1 MSEFLQTQA
10 WIVERVGWVLI
21 HSAWQIA
28 VVGILTWLVVSSQR
42 RSAARLKYAV
52 LLSGL
57 VTMLILPAITTIVL
71 RENRP
76 QAVVSLS
83 SVRAETQANVI
94 EITSN
99 DAPSPALQ
107 QNAGMAGGNLVK
119 DNVTLSEESELQT
132 AQPANIEA
140 ARSPETA
147 EGIRFETI
155 LQPWLPTIVAWWLA
169 GLLLFALRPL
179 FGWVVVQRLR
189 CKGTAPVA
197 NEVAEMFCRIAGT
210 FQLASSVQLLQSALV
225 TAPVLVG
232 WMRPVILLPVA
243 AVNGL
248 TLSQLEA
255 VLAHELAHVRRFD
268 SYFVVL
274 QTFFEA
280 LFFFHPVA
288 WWISNQIR
296 HEREFCCDDLAISV
310 LNNRMEYG
318 RALLAVSE
326 LKGSHGLFVLG
337 ADGGSLIFRVQRLF
351 GPVDT
356 ARSPIWASA
365 TAMILMLAVSLF
377 WFARRGESDSLWF
390 GKRWIEP
397 GENRPT
403 EIIRIGSPTPATN
416 KSLKPLETVMAD
428 ALRDCRLSHT
438 HALFAVSGPGDEAV
452 PFLTKSVFNADE
464 PREVYSYLPT
474 RIDGPRASET
484 ADRRLFFEVRNWP
497 FPAENSIFLT
507 AIDPE
512 GGELGRITININD
525 KAAALAEVSDFLTKH
540 VPQKL
545 NAEEQKEL
553 VNSIGPLGNIGCPD
567 GSFEGAKHLRRMLTA
582 SRQQLTDAE
591 INSIILSLPNE

>member
-28 VVGILTWLVVSSQR
+28 VVGILTWLVVSFQR

-57 VTMLILPAITTIVL
+57 VTMLILPAITAIVL
-71 RENRP
+71 RDDRP
-76 QAVVSLS
+76 HAVVSLS
-83 SVRAETQANVI
+83 GVRAETQANVI

-99 DAPSPALQ
+99 DAPSLALQ
-107 QNAGMAGGNLVK
+107 QNSWIAGGNLVV
-119 DNVTLSEESELQT
+119 DNITLSEESELQT
-132 AQPANIEA
+132 AQPANMEA
-140 ARSPETA
+140 RRSPETV
-147 EGIRFETI
+147 EGLRFEII

-268 SYFVVL
+268 SYVVVL

-310 LNNRMEYG
+310 LNNRIEYG

-356 ARSPIWASA
+356 VRSSIWASA
-365 TAMILMLAVSLF
+365 TAIILMLAVSLF
-377 WFARRGESDSLWF
+377 WFAHDPKSAVASNATVSWPRF
-390 GKRWIEP
+390 GAWPCSAQSPMARW
-397 GENRPT
+397 
-403 EIIRIGSPTPATN
+403 
-416 KSLKPLETVMAD
+416 
-428 ALRDCRLSHT
+428 
-438 HALFAVSGPGDEAV
+438 
-452 PFLTKSVFNADE
+452 
-464 PREVYSYLPT
+464 
-474 RIDGPRASET
+474 
-484 ADRRLFFEVRNWP
+484 
-497 FPAENSIFLT
+497 
-507 AIDPE
+507 
-512 GGELGRITININD
+512 
-525 KAAALAEVSDFLTKH
+525 KAA
-540 VPQKL
+540 
-545 NAEEQKEL
+545 
-553 VNSIGPLGNIGCPD
+553 
-567 GSFEGAKHLRRMLTA
+567 GSTTSSFTGTVIAGGSQE
-582 SRQQLTDAE
+582 
-591 INSIILSLPNE
+591 